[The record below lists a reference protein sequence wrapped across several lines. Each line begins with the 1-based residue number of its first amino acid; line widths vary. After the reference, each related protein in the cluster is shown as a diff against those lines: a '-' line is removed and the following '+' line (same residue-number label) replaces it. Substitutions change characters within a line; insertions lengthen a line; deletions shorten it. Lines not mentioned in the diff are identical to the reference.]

1 MGLAEKLQNIE
12 EEIKG
17 LSKEE
22 QEKKVS
28 ELMASLSEDELDELQ
43 KRQCIFCMV
52 SEGKIESFEVYEDSI
67 VKAVLD
73 INPASKGH
81 IILFPKDH
89 HVISSMMSDE
99 LTSHI
104 FRIAN
109 ILSKAAYEAMNAQ
122 GTNIY
127 VANGKAAG
135 QTSQHVLV
143 HIIPRYKDDGLTI
156 PWQGKKF
163 ENEYLKKIAFEIKGK
178 IVAGKKEEKKES
190 KIEKVAG
197 NIRRVP

>member
-1 MGLAEKLQNIE
+1 MDLTEKLKNIE
-12 EEIKG
+12 EEING

-28 ELMASLSEDELDELQ
+28 ELMASLSEDELSELQ

-52 SEGKIESFEVYEDSI
+52 SEGKIESFDVYEDNL

-81 IILFPKDH
+81 ILLFPKDH
-89 HVISSMMSDE
+89 YPISSMMSDE

-109 ILSKAAYEAMNAQ
+109 MLSKAAYEAMNAQ

-127 VANGKAAG
+127 VANGQAAG
-135 QTSQHVLV
+135 QNLQHVLI
-143 HIIPRYKDDGLTI
+143 HIIPRYKDDGLAI
-156 PWQGKKF
+156 PWQGKKV
-163 ENEYLKKIAFEIKGK
+163 ENEYLKKIAAEIKSK
-178 IVAGKKEEKKES
+178 ILIKKKEEKKEI

-197 NIRRVP
+197 NARRVP